1 MSTSASPPCQA
12 CGTAQS
18 PSAQQAVRTPS
29 CVPGVA
35 EPSADLECAT
45 EMFAATGWRVG
56 WLIGPASIITP
67 TLAATTRIVFCSN
80 SPLQEASA
88 VGIEQAKKRGF
99 LQKQCAE
106 YAERR
111 NILTDAFDKLGMN
124 YTIPQ
129 GSYFVLLV
137 SDTASD
143 RLVPPLIHPDG
154 PICDRIFP
162 T

>member
-1 MSTSASPPCQA
+1 
-12 CGTAQS
+12 
-18 PSAQQAVRTPS
+18 
-29 CVPGVA
+29 
-35 EPSADLECAT
+35 
-45 EMFAATGWRVG
+45 MFAATGWRVG

-67 TLAATTRIVFCSN
+67 TLAATTRIVFFSN

-143 RLVPPLIHPDG
+143 RLLPPLIHPDG

>member
-56 WLIGPASIITP
+56 WLIGPASIIQP
-67 TLAATTRIVFCSN
+67 SLAATTRIVFCSN

-88 VGIEQAKKRGF
+88 VGLEEADRRGF
-99 LQKQCAE
+99 LARQRGE
-106 YAERR
+106 NEERR
-111 NILTDAFDKLGMN
+111 DILTAGFDQLGVT
-124 YTIPQ
+124 YTNPQ
-129 GSYFVLLV
+129 GAYFVLMV
-137 SDTASD
+137 SA
-143 RLVPPLIHPDG
+143 
-154 PICDRIFP
+154 
-162 T
+162 